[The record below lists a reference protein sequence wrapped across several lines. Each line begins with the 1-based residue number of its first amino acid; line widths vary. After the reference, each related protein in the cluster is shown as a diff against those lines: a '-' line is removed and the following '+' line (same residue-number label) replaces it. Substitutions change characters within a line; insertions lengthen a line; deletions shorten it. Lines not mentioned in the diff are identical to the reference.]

1 MALLIIKRP
10 GIADQQ
16 VILPEEGEDSIG
28 RTAGN
33 TIVIDDALVSRQHAL
48 LSPEPSG
55 HRVSDL
61 GSRNG
66 KRLEGEGQLLRNGNR
81 IMLGENQVVL
91 SYYSEDATL
100 AADDTTS
107 RWGVL
112 MPWQMQGPSSR
123 WRFLVWLRL
132 AGIFLGIVS
141 GALGITFWLLKLVG

>member
-1 MALLIIKRP
+1 MALLVIKRP
-10 GIADQQ
+10 GMADQQ
-16 VILPEEGEDSIG
+16 VILPDEGEITIG
-28 RTAGN
+28 RTADN

-55 HRVSDL
+55 HRVRDL

-66 KRLEGEGQLLRNGNR
+66 TRLNSKRLEGEGQLLRNGDR
-81 IMLGENQVVL
+81 IMLGGNQVVL
-91 SYYSEDATL
+91 SYYSEDATI

-112 MPWQMQGPSSR
+112 MPWQVQGPSPR

-141 GALGITFWLLKLVG
+141 GALGITF